1 MFSEYVQREN
11 KIQATIEGLQAK
23 LDEQKQ
29 LLRTLAMWGKVQE
42 QGINPDDVKSFGF
55 DPALMTAQERN
66 EARRANRLN
75 YTTNNP
81 IRTISRN
88 EEGQARII
96 GLKHNF
102 VRLHSGEKVKLSPMV
117 DRP

>member
-1 MFSEYVQREN
+1 MQ
-11 KIQATIEGLQAK
+11 KTIEGLQAK

-55 DPALMTAQERN
+55 DPSLMTAKERN
-66 EARRANRLN
+66 EARRGNWSN
-75 YTTNNP
+75 FTPNNP
-81 IRTISRN
+81 YGRPISRN

>member
-1 MFSEYVQREN
+1 MQV
-11 KIQATIEGLQAK
+11 TIEGLQAK

-81 IRTISRN
+81 YGWPISRN
-88 EEGQARII
+88 EEGHARII

-102 VRLHSGEKVKLSPMV
+102 VRLHSGEKAKLSPMV

>member
-1 MFSEYVQREN
+1 M
-11 KIQATIEGLQAK
+11 QATISGLQAK
-23 LDEQKQ
+23 LDEQKL

-42 QGINPDDVKSFGF
+42 QGINPEDVKSFGF
-55 DPALMTAQERN
+55 DPMLMTATERN
-66 EARRANRLN
+66 EARRLNRLN
-75 YTTNNP
+75 YKTFNP
-81 IRTISRN
+81 FGWPVSRN

>member
-1 MFSEYVQREN
+1 MPE
-11 KIQATIEGLQAK
+11 QATIIAGIQAK
-23 LDEQKQ
+23 LDEQAL
-29 LLRTLAMWGKVQE
+29 LLRTLAMWNKVRL
-42 QGINPDDVKSFGF
+42 QGIDPDDVKSFGF
-55 DPALMTAQERN
+55 DPTLMTVKERN
-66 EARRANRLN
+66 EARRKNLGFGWNA
-75 YTTNNP
+75 NNP
-81 IRTISRN
+81 YNWPISRN

>member
-1 MFSEYVQREN
+1 MQN
-11 KIQATIEGLQAK
+11 TIDQLQSK

-29 LLRTLAMWGKVQE
+29 LLRTLAMWGKVKE

-55 DPALMTAQERN
+55 DPELMTVAERN
-66 EARRANRLN
+66 EARRKNRLN
-75 YTTNNP
+75 YSTFNHCWP
-81 IRTISRN
+81 ISRN

-96 GLKHNF
+96 GQKHNF
-102 VRLHSGEKVKLSPMV
+102 VRLHSGEKVRLSPMV

>member
-1 MFSEYVQREN
+1 MQ
-11 KIQATIEGLQAK
+11 KTIDSLQAK

-29 LLRTLAMWGKVQE
+29 LLRTLAMWAKVQE

-81 IRTISRN
+81 YGWPISRN

>member
-1 MFSEYVQREN
+1 MQ
-11 KIQATIEGLQAK
+11 KTIESLNAK

-42 QGINPDDVKSFGF
+42 QGINSDDVASFGF
-55 DPALMTAQERN
+55 DPTLMDAKERN
-66 EARRANRLN
+66 EARRSNRVMGSFSN
-75 YTTNNP
+75 HNP
-81 IRTISRN
+81 FGWPVTRN
-88 EEGQARII
+88 AEGQSVIV